1 MKETSLGVWHGP
13 CSRGSSKHGPMPHE
27 NKSRTGTPG
36 RARQGPQSGQSACM
50 MCVCTFRA
58 VWGAH
63 RCPACSS
70 VAGRPA
76 ALPPCRPDR
85 STPPCPIPRPKPV
98 ATEIRFVQKHGSV
111 YPAVVVRNS
120 EGRFWSAFRRSV
132 GTLVGP
138 SQGLSNANRLTLRL
152 VVKSNRIESSRLKI
166 LQYLARLHGGTLH
179 RPRANL
185 WRFGIPPPLSLSR
198 KGRGWVC
205 GSWLR
210 LCDISPRIFGCAR
223 HG

>member
-1 MKETSLGVWHGP
+1 MYDV
-13 CSRGSSKHGPMPHE
+13 
-27 NKSRTGTPG
+27 
-36 RARQGPQSGQSACM
+36 
-50 MCVCTFRA
+50 CVCTFRA

-63 RCPACSS
+63 RCPACSP
-70 VAGRPA
+70 VACRPA
-76 ALPPCRPDR
+76 ALPPRQVDATLPDPPSEARRHRDPIRAETRERLSSCGCEELGRTILDEFQTIGRHVGRPL
-85 STPPCPIPRPKPV
+85 TGFTNRP
-98 ATEIRFVQKHGSV
+98 
-111 YPAVVVRNS
+111 
-120 EGRFWSAFRRSV
+120 
-132 GTLVGP
+132 
-138 SQGLSNANRLTLRL
+138 TLRL

>member
-36 RARQGPQSGQSACM
+36 RARQGPQSGQAACM
-50 MCVCTFRA
+50 MCVCVRSGLS
-58 VWGAH
+58 GALIDARH
-63 RCPACSS
+63 APRW
-70 VAGRPA
+70 PA
-76 ALPPCRPDR
+76 ALPPCRTDR

-120 EGRFWSAFRRSV
+120 EGRFWTSFRRSV

-138 SQGLSNANRLTLRL
+138 SQGLCEPPHAPTRCQI
-152 VVKSNRIESSRLKI
+152 KSNRVESPQNSPISCSVARRHIAQAEGKP
-166 LQYLARLHGGTLH
+166 LAFRHSPT
-179 RPRANL
+179 
-185 WRFGIPPPLSLSR
+185 PLSLSLSKR
-198 KGRGWVC
+198 
-205 GSWLR
+205 
-210 LCDISPRIFGCAR
+210 
-223 HG
+223 

>member
-120 EGRFWSAFRRSV
+120 EGRFWTSFRRSV

-138 SQGLSNANRLTLRL
+138 SQGLCECEPPHAPTRCQI
-152 VVKSNRIESSRLKI
+152 KSNRVESPQNSPISCSVARRHIAQAEGKP
-166 LQYLARLHGGTLH
+166 LAFRHSPT
-179 RPRANL
+179 
-185 WRFGIPPPLSLSR
+185 PLSLSLSKR
-198 KGRGWVC
+198 
-205 GSWLR
+205 
-210 LCDISPRIFGCAR
+210 
-223 HG
+223 